1 MIFKPSATNN
11 IFIEV
16 NAYVAGFSKM
26 CFETTQFN
34 EPMKTHINQLN
45 GGVTVNLTALRYHCN
60 VSSMNCLIQQKMFI
74 FMQTL
79 TRLYHNVEYGHG
91 TKKNAESIPSLIP
104 HKALVLSFLQVKKQI
119 ND

>member
-45 GGVTVNLTALRYHCN
+45 GGVTVNLTALRYHFWRCA
-60 VSSMNCLIQQKMFI
+60 
-74 FMQTL
+74 
-79 TRLYHNVEYGHG
+79 R
-91 TKKNAESIPSLIP
+91 
-104 HKALVLSFLQVKKQI
+104 VKKCKKYIVNKVMHQI
-119 ND
+119 Y